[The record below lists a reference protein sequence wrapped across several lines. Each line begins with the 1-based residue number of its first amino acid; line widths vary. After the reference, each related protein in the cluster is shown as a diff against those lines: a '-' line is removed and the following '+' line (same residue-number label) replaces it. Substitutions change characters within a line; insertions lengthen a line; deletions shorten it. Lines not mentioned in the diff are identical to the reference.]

1 MTALIDLLGSTLL
14 NRELNSKHGLLQFSE
29 EKDQDFESV
38 KFKQQDV
45 SSEVLVT
52 ATDVKCNFT

>member
-1 MTALIDLLGSTLL
+1 MCRKASNEPMLKVAYYSFPKKKNKTL
-14 NRELNSKHGLLQFSE
+14 K
-29 EKDQDFESV
+29 SV

-52 ATDVKCNFT
+52 AFDLM